1 MTIDW
6 GTELDLL
13 TGLLVVV
20 GLVGVVVQVLPGAL
34 LVAGAVVLW
43 GVLQGT
49 GLGWG
54 VAIAAVVL
62 TAVAQVVKYL
72 LAGRHLQRGG
82 VPNRTLV
89 LGAVAGVVGF
99 FVIPV
104 VGLFLFF
111 VAGVYAA
118 ERVRLRDHATAWRST
133 VRALQ
138 ATGLTILV
146 ELAGAML
153 VVGAWVVGLLAR

>member
-1 MTIDW
+1 MIDW

-13 TGLLVVV
+13 TGLLVLV

-43 GVLQGT
+43 GVLQGSA
-49 GLGWG
+49 LGWG
-54 VAIAAVVL
+54 VVAAAVAITV
-62 TAVAQVVKYL
+62 VAQVAKYL

-89 LGAVAGVVGF
+89 WGGIAGVVGF

-104 VGLFLFF
+104 VGLPLFF
-111 VAGVYAA
+111 VGAVYLA
-118 ERVRLRDHATAWRST
+118 ERLRLGEHAAAWRST

-146 ELAGAML
+146 ELAGALL
-153 VVGAWVVGLLAR
+153 VVGAWGVGLLAR

>member
-1 MTIDW
+1 MIDW

-13 TGLLVVV
+13 TGLLVLV

-34 LVAGAVVLW
+34 LVGGAVVLW
-43 GVLQGT
+43 GALQGT
-49 GLGWG
+49 GVGWG
-54 VAIAAVVL
+54 VVAAAVLITVV
-62 TAVAQVVKYL
+62 TQVAKYL

-89 LGAVAGVVGF
+89 WGGVAGVIGF
-99 FVIPV
+99 FVVPV
-104 VGLFLFF
+104 VGLPLFF
-111 VAGVYAA
+111 VAAIYLA
-118 ERVRLRDHATAWRST
+118 ERLRLGEHDAAWRST

-146 ELAGAML
+146 ELAGALL
-153 VVGAWVVGLLAR
+153 VVGAWVVGLLLR